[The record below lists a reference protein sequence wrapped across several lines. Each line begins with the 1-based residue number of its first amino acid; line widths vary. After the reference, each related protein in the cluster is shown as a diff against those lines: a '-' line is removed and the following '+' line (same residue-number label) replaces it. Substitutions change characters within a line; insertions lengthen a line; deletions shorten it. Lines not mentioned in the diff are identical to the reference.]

1 MSNWFG
7 KCKCTTSVMFSISSS
22 LRMCFICLLKL
33 TFASAA
39 AFIAQRWG
47 RYLPLVCYFFPR
59 ELACGATN
67 YGDLQKHSGERQPF
81 FLCTFQ
87 PRRGSLSH
95 RLREGL
101 AQPGRRK
108 SSGWKEGF
116 SRMPC
121 ERISEKT
128 SRTCRCRHPFPRSY
142 D

>member
-1 MSNWFG
+1 
-7 KCKCTTSVMFSISSS
+7 MFSISSS

-95 RLREGL
+95 RLRGS
-101 AQPGRRK
+101 RR
-108 SSGWKEGF
+108 S
-116 SRMPC
+116 PH
-121 ERISEKT
+121 EKT
-128 SRTCRCRHPFPRSY
+128 SHSMLDRLSLYGQSIYYNYTSRHFVFKLIVRTRTRHPY
-142 D
+142 HGLLVV